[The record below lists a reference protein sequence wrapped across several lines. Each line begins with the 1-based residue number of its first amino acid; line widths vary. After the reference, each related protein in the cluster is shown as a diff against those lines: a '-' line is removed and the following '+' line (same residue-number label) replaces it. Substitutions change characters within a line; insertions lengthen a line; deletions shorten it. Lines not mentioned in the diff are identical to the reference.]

1 MMHLTNGQSPA
12 IANRQYKST
21 IFAMLFQD
29 KKRLLELY
37 NALNGT
43 HYTDPA
49 LLEVNTLENAIY
61 LGMQNDLSFLID
73 SRMYLYEH
81 QSTLNPNMPL
91 RFLFY
96 VTDLYSSLTRDA
108 NLYGTKRISIP
119 QPRFLVFYNGRQK
132 MPDRMT
138 VKLSELYHKGEAPFE
153 LELEATI
160 LNINVGCN
168 RGLMDACKTLADY
181 ARYTQRVRD
190 YAEEMPLNQAVERA
204 VTECIR
210 EGILEEFLRENRS
223 EVVHVS
229 IYEYDAEKHIR
240 QEKEES
246 WEEGF
251 QEGRESLLIHL
262 IHLVKRKLEKG
273 KTVSEIAEDL
283 AQEEAVIR
291 ELIGKLEHN

>member
-1 MMHLTNGQSPA
+1 MFRAFHTEHLWTLFCNPISFGIS
-12 IANRQYKST
+12 SD
-21 IFAMLFQD
+21 FAMLFQE

-43 HYTDPA
+43 HYTDPD
-49 LLEVNTLENAIY
+49 LLEVNTLENAIC

-81 QSTLNPNMPL
+81 QSTLTPNMPL
-91 RFLFY
+91 GVLFY
-96 VTDLYSSLTRDA
+96 VTDLYSSLTHDA

-119 QPRFLVFYNGRQK
+119 QPRFLVFYNGKQK

-153 LELEATI
+153 LEATI

-168 RGLMDACKTLADY
+168 RELMDACKTLADY
-181 ARYTQRVRD
+181 ARYTQLVRD

-223 EVVHVS
+223 
-229 IYEYDAEKHIR
+229 
-240 QEKEES
+240 
-246 WEEGF
+246 
-251 QEGRESLLIHL
+251 
-262 IHLVKRKLEKG
+262 
-273 KTVSEIAEDL
+273 
-283 AQEEAVIR
+283 
-291 ELIGKLEHN
+291 

>member
-1 MMHLTNGQSPA
+1 
-12 IANRQYKST
+12 
-21 IFAMLFQD
+21 
-29 KKRLLELY
+29 
-37 NALNGT
+37 
-43 HYTDPA
+43 
-49 LLEVNTLENAIY
+49 
-61 LGMQNDLSFLID
+61 
-73 SRMYLYEH
+73 
-81 QSTLNPNMPL
+81 
-91 RFLFY
+91 
-96 VTDLYSSLTRDA
+96 
-108 NLYGTKRISIP
+108 
-119 QPRFLVFYNGRQK
+119 

-168 RGLMDACKTLADY
+168 RELMDACKTLADY

-190 YAEEMPLNQAVERA
+190 YAEEMPLNHAVERA

-251 QEGRESLLIHL
+251 QEGRESGFRDGKEAGFRDGQQEGRESLLIQ
-262 IHLVKRKLEKG
+262 LVKHKLEKG
-273 KTVSEIAEDL
+273 KTDSEIAEDL
-283 AQEEAVIR
+283 EQEEPVIR